1 MRQGDTP
8 AAVNAWTRSANSGN
22 SNNFCLVNT
31 DGTPNNNN
39 ADNSRALA
47 PGFYRSGLK
56 ADARRVSNPYKRRNA
71 SLGKIPKTA
80 H

>member
-1 MRQGDTP
+1 MRQGSTP
-8 AAVNAWTRSANSGN
+8 AVVNAWTRSANYSN

-47 PGFYRSGLK
+47 PGFYRMG
-56 ADARRVSNPYKRRNA
+56 
-71 SLGKIPKTA
+71 
-80 H
+80 

>member
-8 AAVNAWTRSANSGN
+8 AAVNAWTRSANSDN

-47 PGFYRSGLK
+47 PGFYRMG
-56 ADARRVSNPYKRRNA
+56 
-71 SLGKIPKTA
+71 
-80 H
+80 

>member
-8 AAVNAWTRSANSGN
+8 AAVNAWTRSAYAGN
-22 SNNFCLVNT
+22 NDNFCLVNT

-47 PGFYRSGLK
+47 PGFYRMG
-56 ADARRVSNPYKRRNA
+56 
-71 SLGKIPKTA
+71 
-80 H
+80 

>member
-8 AAVNAWTRSANSGN
+8 AAVNAWTRSAYAGN
-22 SNNFCLVNT
+22 NDNFCLVNT

-47 PGFYRSGLK
+47 PDFIEWVESG
-56 ADARRVSNPYKRRNA
+56 RQERPEPV
-71 SLGKIPKTA
+71 
-80 H
+80 